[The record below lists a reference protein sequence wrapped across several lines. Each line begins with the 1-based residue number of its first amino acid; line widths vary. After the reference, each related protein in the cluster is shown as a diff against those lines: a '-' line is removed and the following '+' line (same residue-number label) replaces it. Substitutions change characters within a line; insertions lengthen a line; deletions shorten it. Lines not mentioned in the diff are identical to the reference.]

1 MKLINISTMNFHKYI
16 DKQFVHPHW
25 NEEQIGVVCMNYDVQ
40 KFKIIEKTCIQNNN
54 NNNNKVLD
62 SIQPD
67 IIIYFFSSTLYY
79 LRKSNIR

>member
-1 MKLINISTMNFHKYI
+1 MNFHKYI

-25 NEEQIGVVCMNYDVQ
+25 NEEQIRVVCMNYDVQ
-40 KFKIIEKTCIQNNN
+40 KFKIIEKTCIQNN